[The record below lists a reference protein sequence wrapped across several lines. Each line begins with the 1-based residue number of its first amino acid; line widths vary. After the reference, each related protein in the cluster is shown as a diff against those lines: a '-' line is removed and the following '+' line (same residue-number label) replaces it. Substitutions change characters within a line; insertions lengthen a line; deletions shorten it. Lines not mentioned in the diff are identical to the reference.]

1 MKDIIKRLFV
11 FLWLFYFSFANAQSE
26 KERLAQKSFV
36 NGKLEN
42 GIEYSIKDTNDKDGK
57 IYMRFFVKAGSL
69 QQDHRQAEVA
79 HLIEHLAFMPSKH
92 FPKGIIAPETLAE
105 LNMTLG
111 KDINANTSFRST
123 RYVFDPPNGNIETIK
138 KGLLW
143 FKDLATNIPLT
154 IKNINAEK
162 KSILQEII
170 YRKNDDV
177 IFDEATQEMES
188 FIYPCF
194 TYYLDVPKQIRQLPK
209 EDLLRFYKDWYRP
222 DLMHI
227 GIVGNIKNID
237 DIEKEIKLILEKIPK
252 KPKPRIK
259 KDCDSIYYT
268 RKPQFITQKIKVKE
282 NYRGKTKW
290 INYNLYFKQKELSEK
305 IKTSIGYLDYHIWEL
320 FLKILDT
327 RIQEVT
333 KEQAMVKNEYR
344 SSAKPMSY
352 SIKLESNIEESE
364 TLLKEIINVLKQIKK
379 YGVHKEE
386 YQKAQ
391 ETFLSFQSLTD
402 DRYWLEQIENHITS
416 NHPIIGEPKKISDI
430 IKQLTLAE
438 FNHKI
443 QKLAQFEPDDIGVIV
458 AENIDPTFYRKS
470 LVKNWLQKS
479 ANEVLSNYKLPDQTK
494 SLLNKKEQDSLT
506 PKAYKFLKPRIEN
519 TEELLLENGVRVVLK
534 NFKPT
539 PGVEEKEI
547 KLHGFSKSGAACYPK
562 DDYYSALTTPLY
574 LFENGIAN
582 FTKRQLA
589 SFKEHHAISYCKPYL
604 DYRESGIYGAAK
616 LKNLEALLQLTY
628 LYFKPLKYNEK
639 DYGKWRHKQIKK
651 YGNKNDIKQEFD
663 NAIRKFHGD
672 SSTPPIL
679 GYRHIKTIE
688 YSEYLQKSSGQ
699 RSVQIYNEV
708 FSQPKNLT
716 FIISGD
722 FKQKDVLPLIRK
734 YLGNI
739 ASRNPSKQLLKCK
752 ISHNQNNNINK
763 KPRYKEVITSTPMDN
778 VKYNLHYFKAGAQDE
793 FWKNEVLLKV
803 LAVITKSKLQRLRF
817 NLGLGVYDT
826 FATGK
831 YNFDENRSELH
842 IKISALPDELK
853 IIQANSKEIIK
864 ELIAGEITESKLQE
878 AKRQV
883 RARYSYN
890 FINRHRITQKN
901 LYEYLRYDIPWTPS
915 KEKIDFLNKLTK
927 EDVVE
932 AVHKFLNPS
941 NRYELVLGNAI
952 NL

>member
-1 MKDIIKRLFV
+1 M
-11 FLWLFYFSFANAQSE
+11 FYLTFANAQIE
-26 KERLAQKSFV
+26 QGGLVQKKYL

-42 GIEYSIKDTNDKDGK
+42 GLEYSIKDTDDQDSK
-57 IYMRFFVKAGSL
+57 IYMRFFVKAGGL
-69 QQDHRQAEVA
+69 QQDYRQAEVA

-92 FPKGIIAPETLAE
+92 FPNGITGPETLAK

-123 RYVFDPPNGNIETIK
+123 RYVYDPPNGNIETIR

-143 FKDLATNIPLT
+143 FKDIATNIPLT

-177 IFDEATQEMES
+177 IFDEAIREMES
-188 FIYPCF
+188 LIYPCF
-194 TYYLDVPKQIRQLPK
+194 NYYPDVPKQIRQLPK

-227 GIVGNIKNID
+227 GIVGNINNID
-237 DIEKEIKLILEKIPK
+237 DIEKELKLILEEIPR

-259 KDCDSIYYT
+259 KDCDSIYYA
-268 RKPQFITQKIKVKE
+268 RKPQFITQKIDVNE

-290 INYNLYFKQKELSEK
+290 INYNLYFKQKELAEH
-305 IKTSIGYLDYHIWEL
+305 IKTFTGYLDYHIWEL

-333 KEQAMVKNEYR
+333 KEQAVVKNEYR
-344 SSAKPMSY
+344 YSAKPMSF

-364 TLLKEIINVLKQIKK
+364 TLFKKVINVLKQIKK

-391 ETFLSFQSLTD
+391 ELFLNFQSLREN
-402 DRYWLEQIENHITS
+402 RYWLEQIQNHITS
-416 NHPIIGEPKKISDI
+416 NHPIVGEPKEIRDKI
-430 IKQLTLAE
+430 KYLTLAE
-438 FNHKI
+438 FNNKI

-458 AENIDPTFYRKS
+458 SKNIDSKFYTKP
-470 LVKNWLQKS
+470 LVKSWLLKGT
-479 ANEVLSNYKLPDQTK
+479 NEVLSNYKLPDKTIN
-494 SLLNKKEQDSLT
+494 LLNKNQQDSLM
-506 PKAYKFLKPRIEN
+506 PKGYEYLNPRIEN

-534 NFKPT
+534 SFKPT
-539 PGVEEKEI
+539 PGIEEKEI
-547 KLHGFSKSGAACYPK
+547 KLQGFSKRAAACYPK
-562 DDYYSALTTPLY
+562 EDYYSALTAPLY
-574 LFENGIAN
+574 VLENGIAN
-582 FTKRQLA
+582 FTKSQLD

-604 DYRESGIYGAAK
+604 DYRESGVYGAAK
-616 LKNLEALLQLTY
+616 LKDLEALLQLTY
-628 LYFKPLKYNEK
+628 FYFKPLKYNEK
-639 DYGKWRHKQIKK
+639 DYSKWRHKQIKK

-679 GYRHIKTIE
+679 GYRHIKTIQ
-688 YSEYLQKSSGQ
+688 YSEYLEKSSGQ

-722 FKQKDVLPLIRK
+722 FKQKDVLPLISK

-739 ASRNPSKQLLKCK
+739 ASRKPSKQLLKCK
-752 ISHNQNNNINK
+752 ISHNQNNNINR
-763 KPRYKEVITSTPMDN
+763 KPRYKEVITNTPMDN

-915 KEKIDFLNKLTK
+915 QKKIDFLNKLTK

-941 NRYELVLGNAI
+941 NQYELVLGNAI